1 VTVRAAANLWGPGVK
16 IDPQTVMGG
25 SFGPSFVFEKARFG
39 GPFLL

>member
-1 VTVRAAANLWGPGVK
+1 VK

-39 GPFLL
+39 GPFLLRRFARPRTFGARV